1 MVLNPCNT
9 TITPTVSLNLSVL
22 LLNFFLCLSRM
33 TYVVNRTES
42 CNRGFLIHH
51 LSAQSQQHSHKKC
64 SYLFQQ
70 QKLANF
76 IKKQHFRRLFQLQQI
91 VKFDSCVKNIPDLF
105 FCFKFFLFFI
115 ELPLLFLN
123 WQPNSLWIECFSKI

>member
-9 TITPTVSLNLSVL
+9 TITPTVSLNLLVL

-76 IKKQHFRRLFQLQQI
+76 IKKHNISGDCFIYSKQLNLI
-91 VKFDSCVKNIPDLF
+91 LVLKIFLIY

>member
-9 TITPTVSLNLSVL
+9 TITPTVSLNLLVL

-76 IKKQHFRRLFQLQQI
+76 NKNHKISGDCFSYSEQLNLI
-91 VKFDSCVKNIPDLF
+91 LVLKIFLIY